1 MDSYTPICYDCH
13 VLMQCTFE
21 QAMVAYPEE
30 APNTLWAADVYE
42 CPLCHK
48 KVVAG
53 QADEPLIR
61 NAEDLASYLNEY
73 STPLFIL
80 KG

>member
-1 MDSYTPICYDCH
+1 MDGYTPICYDCH
-13 VLMQCTFE
+13 VLMRCTFE

-42 CPLCHK
+42 CPNCGNR
-48 KVVAG
+48 VVAG

-61 NAEDLASYLNEY
+61 NAEDLASYLAEY
-73 STPLFIL
+73 STPLFLL